1 MLFLHQ
7 ARVISHQN
15 LLVLKHLIF
24 TVCVCCSSPPA
35 VTSPAQQE
43 AAEPAG
49 CVHVG
54 WGRNFGIRILLLLA
68 RRWEERGELLI
79 HFERGVQ

>member
-7 ARVISHQN
+7 ARVIPHQN

-24 TVCVCCSSPPA
+24 HCVCVLFFPPV

-49 CVHVG
+49 SVHVG

-79 HFERGVQ
+79 HFERGIQ